1 MAKAGKGM
9 GHDTVRHAENVGD
22 APETVTRE
30 DDLAGKR
37 MGDNELHGQD
47 QLRQHNERQTQAGA
61 RTDAPETDAFVQKHE
76 TGILSDKVAP
86 SKEELDKQA
95 GKP

>member
-9 GHDTVRHAENVGD
+9 GHDTVRHAETVGD

-30 DDLAGKR
+30 DDLASKR

-47 QLRQHNERQTQAGA
+47 QLRQHNERQAQAGS
-61 RTDAPETDAFVQKHE
+61 RTDRPETDDFVATHE

-86 SKEELDKQA
+86 SKEELDKMA
-95 GKP
+95 RKG